1 MQFSLLMLAAA
12 TTTTLLAAAQTL
24 APPQAK
30 SGCNETCGDLTIP
43 YPFGI
48 GENCSMRPEFT
59 INCDQYSANFTN
71 STFTFPIS
79 ITNFS
84 LDVGELQVMQ
94 VIARNCYDDEGNRTV
109 HSVSSLKLPPPYTI
123 STKNHFFTL
132 GCNVLALYQQDVDS
146 DSQKGVTVTLC
157 QDILGKEIPKSCTG
171 FGCAQTSIPSGLQ
184 NISIAMA
191 ALGGYNAT
199 DHWESNYKCS
209 YAFIVEEGNFTFAPK
224 TSFEQ
229 LNTTI
234 QKLPV
239 AVNWAIGNESCEVSK
254 NLTNYS
260 CKENSTCVD
269 RKTITD
275 GTVGYICRCLPGY
288 EGNPYLGCQ
297 GNYNF
302 KLLEINQ
309 LKYILRVHVF
319 ILDIHDFIS
328 DIDEC
333 KTSIS
338 DPCNHGTCVNSP
350 PGNYSCKCN
359 KGFRNQDPMTCI
371 AYSSSNNTSLKI
383 SLGMF
388 ACLIIN

>member
-1 MQFSLLMLAAA
+1 MQLSLLMLAAV
-12 TTTTLLAAAQTL
+12 TTTILLAGAQTL

-30 SGCNETCGDLTIP
+30 SGCNDKCGDLTIP

-71 STFTFPIS
+71 STSTFPIS

-84 LDVGELQVMQ
+84 LEVGELQVMQ
-94 VIARNCYDDEGNRTV
+94 AIARNCYDDKGAQTFN
-109 HSVSSLKLPPPYTI
+109 SVGSLELPPPYTI
-123 STKNHFFTL
+123 STKNNFFTL
-132 GCNVLALYQQDVDS
+132 GCNVLALYQQDVDG
-146 DSQKGVTVTLC
+146 DYQTGLTVTLC
-157 QDILGKEIPKSCTG
+157 DDSFGKEIPESCIG
-171 FGCAQTSIPSGLQ
+171 FGCAQISIPRGLQ
-184 NISIAMA
+184 NISFTVA
-191 ALGGYNAT
+191 ALAYNAS

-239 AVNWAIGNESCEVSK
+239 AVNWAIGDESCEVSK

-269 RKTITD
+269 RSTITD

-288 EGNPYLGCQ
+288 GGNPYLGCQ

-302 KLLEINQ
+302 KQLEITVQ
-309 LKYILRVHVF
+309 F
-319 ILDIHDFIS
+319 
-328 DIDEC
+328 
-333 KTSIS
+333 
-338 DPCNHGTCVNSP
+338 TCCT
-350 PGNYSCKCN
+350 YS
-359 KGFRNQDPMTCI
+359 
-371 AYSSSNNTSLKI
+371 Y
-383 SLGMF
+383 
-388 ACLIIN
+388 